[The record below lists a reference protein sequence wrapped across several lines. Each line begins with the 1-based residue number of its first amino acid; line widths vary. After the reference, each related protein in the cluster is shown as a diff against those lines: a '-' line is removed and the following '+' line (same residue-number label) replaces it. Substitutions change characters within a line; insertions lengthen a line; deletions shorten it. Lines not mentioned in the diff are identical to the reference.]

1 MNLAVLQPSR
11 RVLENGDIFAM
22 QLHDRL
28 YLHGRVVDTEALAES
43 GMSSCVLVYIY
54 SNRSQLKRNIP
65 RPSPK
70 KLLLP
75 PLITN
80 RLPWTRGYFEF
91 LENRKLTPGDVL
103 PQHCF
108 ATSDD
113 EYFDEKNRRL
123 PEPVEPVGQA
133 GLHSLKSIDDAVS
146 QALGIPLAPE

>member
-1 MNLAVLQPSR
+1 MNLAMLEPSR
-11 RVLENGDIFAM
+11 RVLENGDIFVM
-22 QLHDRL
+22 QPPDGRYL
-28 YLHGRVVDTEALAES
+28 YGRVVDIDALAES

-54 SNRSQLKRNIP
+54 STRSQLKRSIP
-65 RPSPK
+65 RPSLK

-91 LENRKLTPGDVL
+91 LENRKLTPKDVL

-108 ATSDD
+108 STPND

-123 PEPVEPVGQA
+123 DAPVEPVGQA
-133 GLHSLKSIDDAVS
+133 GLRSLKSIDDEVS
-146 QALGIPLAPE
+146 LALGIPVAPG